1 MGEVVQMPIRRR
13 PRVDR
18 AAESGGTAQI
28 LLWTGAWRERLVEPA
43 PRRRQSDRPKK
54 PGPAA
59 GRKKRA

>member
-1 MGEVVQMPIRRR
+1 MGEVVQMPIRRK
-13 PRVDR
+13 PRADR
-18 AAESGGTAQI
+18 DAGGTAQI

-43 PRRRQSDRPKK
+43 PRPRQPRK